1 MSETRKPAAF
11 KLQSH
16 MIEKTENTATKPVQ
30 HHRTP
35 QSKPLAEIIEEP
47 DVFADIGLVEVTPP
61 PAKIQTSRWTAGKIF
76 GTAAGLLMSLAIGL
90 WVDGLVRSL
99 FSRSDW
105 LGYAAIGLVGI
116 AIIALL
122 IIVAREMAGLSRL
135 NAASLLRD
143 RATRILAANDMN
155 AARTLVG
162 ELDTLFAHV
171 PQSARG
177 RAHLKETHGEIV
189 DGADLVR
196 LAETGL
202 LAPLDQMAQKM
213 VLDSAKRVSVVTAVS
228 PRALVDVGYVIY
240 ESSRLI
246 RRLAELYGGKPGTL
260 GLFRLARRVIAHLAV
275 TGSIAVGDSLIQQL
289 VGHGLAAKLSA
300 RLGEGVINGLMT
312 ARVGIAA
319 MDIVRPLPFDAV
331 RRPGIGDFMS
341 ELTRI
346 GGKPAPDA

>member
-1 MSETRKPAAF
+1 MNEIRKPAAF
-11 KLQSH
+11 KLQLEAYEKPVSH
-16 MIEKTENTATKPVQ
+16 QAKPVQ
-30 HHRTP
+30 HRRAP
-35 QSKPLAEIIEEP
+35 QAKPMAEIIEEP
-47 DVFADIGLVEVTPP
+47 DVFADTGLMEVS
-61 PAKIQTSRWTAGKIF
+61 PAPAPAPTSRWTAGKIF
-76 GTAAGLLMSLAIGL
+76 GAAASLLISLAIGL
-90 WVDGLVRSL
+90 WIDALVRDL

-105 LGYAAIGLVGI
+105 LGYTAIGLVGV
-116 AIIALL
+116 AILALL

-135 NAASLLRD
+135 NAASRLRD
-143 RATRILAANDMN
+143 KATRVIAANDTN
-155 AARTLVG
+155 AARELIG
-162 ELDTLFAHV
+162 ELDTLFTNV
-171 PQSARG
+171 PQTARG

-202 LAPLDQMAQKM
+202 MEPLDKMARTM
-213 VLDSAKRVSVVTAVS
+213 VLESAKRVSVVTAVS

-240 ESSRLI
+240 ESARLI
-246 RRLAELYGGKPGTL
+246 RRLAELYGGRPGTL

-275 TGSIAVGDSLIQQL
+275 TGSIAVGDSLVQQL
-289 VGHGLAAKLSA
+289 VGHGVAARLSA

-331 RRPGIGDFMS
+331 KRPGIGDFMS

-346 GGKPAPDA
+346 GGKSGTP

>member
-1 MSETRKPAAF
+1 MSEYRKPAAF
-11 KLQSH
+11 KLQPDA
-16 MIEKTENTATKPVQ
+16 IEKTTNREAKPAQ
-30 HHRTP
+30 HRRSP
-35 QSKPLAEIIEEP
+35 QARPLAEIIEGP
-47 DVFADIGLVEVTPP
+47 DAFADTDLVEM
-61 PAKIQTSRWTAGKIF
+61 PAAPISDQSRSWTAGKIF
-76 GTAAGLLMSLAIGL
+76 GTAASLLISLAIGL
-90 WVDGLVRSL
+90 WIDALVRDL
-99 FSRSDW
+99 FNRSDW
-105 LGYAAIGLVGI
+105 LGYTAIGLVAI
-116 AIIALL
+116 AILALL
-122 IIVAREMAGLSRL
+122 IIVTREMAGLSRL
-135 NAASLLRD
+135 NAASRLRD
-143 RATRILAANDMN
+143 KATAIIASNDMN
-155 AARTLVG
+155 AARILVL
-162 ELDTLFAHV
+162 ELDTLFASV
-171 PQSARG
+171 PQTARG

-202 LAPLDQMAQKM
+202 LAPLDQMARTM
-213 VLDSAKRVSVVTAVS
+213 VLNSAKRVSVVTAVS

-289 VGHGLAAKLSA
+289 VGHGVAAKLSA

-331 RRPGIGDFMS
+331 KRPGIGDFMS
-341 ELTRI
+341 ELTRL
-346 GGKPAPDA
+346 GGKPLPDA

>member
-1 MSETRKPAAF
+1 MNEIRKPAAF
-11 KLQSH
+11 KLQPDPQQKPAGH
-16 MIEKTENTATKPVQ
+16 EAKPVQ
-30 HHRTP
+30 QRRVP
-35 QSKPLAEIIEEP
+35 QAKPMAEIIEEP
-47 DVFADIGLVEVTPP
+47 DVFSDTGLVELAPAP
-61 PAKIQTSRWTAGKIF
+61 PAVQPGRWTAGKIF
-76 GTAAGLLMSLAIGL
+76 GAAAGLLVSLAIGL
-90 WVDGLVRSL
+90 WVDALVRDL

-105 LGYAAIGLVGI
+105 LGYTAIGLVGV
-116 AIIALL
+116 AILALL
-122 IIVAREMAGLSRL
+122 AIVAREMAGLSRL
-135 NAASLLRD
+135 NAASRLRD
-143 RATRILAANDMN
+143 KAVRIIATNDMTE
-155 AARTLVG
+155 ARTLVE
-162 ELDTLFAHV
+162 ELDTLFANS
-171 PQSARG
+171 PQTARG

-202 LAPLDQMAQKM
+202 MAPLDQMARTM

-228 PRALVDVGYVIY
+228 PRALVDLAYVVY
-240 ESSRLI
+240 ESARLI
-246 RRLAELYGGKPGTL
+246 RRLAELYGGRPGTL

-289 VGHGLAAKLSA
+289 VGHGVAARLSA

-331 RRPGIGDFMS
+331 KRPGIGDFLS

-346 GGKPAPDA
+346 GGKPASTN

>member
-1 MSETRKPAAF
+1 M
-11 KLQSH
+11 
-16 MIEKTENTATKPVQ
+16 VQ
-30 HHRTP
+30 T
-35 QSKPLAEIIEEP
+35 
-47 DVFADIGLVEVTPP
+47 
-61 PAKIQTSRWTAGKIF
+61 
-76 GTAAGLLMSLAIGL
+76 
-90 WVDGLVRSL
+90 
-99 FSRSDW
+99 
-105 LGYAAIGLVGI
+105 
-116 AIIALL
+116 
-122 IIVAREMAGLSRL
+122 
-135 NAASLLRD
+135 
-143 RATRILAANDMN
+143 
-155 AARTLVG
+155 
-162 ELDTLFAHV
+162 
-171 PQSARG
+171 
-177 RAHLKETHGEIV
+177 
-189 DGADLVR
+189 LVR

-246 RRLAELYGGKPGTL
+246 RRLAELYGGRPGTL
-260 GLFRLARRVIAHLAV
+260 GLFRLARRVVAHLAV

-319 MDIVRPLPFDAV
+319 MDIVRPLPFVAV